1 MRIRD
6 VRLVALV
13 VAGVALAAAAPA
25 AGHDAKVPG
34 RNCGNLA
41 LAPQTDFIAVRI
53 TVIGTSCRRGR
64 EIVHLRQIHRERRP
78 AGYRCTRWSHED
90 GLIHDHVRCA
100 KSGAV
105 VRWAQY

>member
-1 MRIRD
+1 MPIRA
-6 VRLVALV
+6 VMPAALLITGLAV
-13 VAGVALAAAAPA
+13 AAAAPVA
-25 AGHDAKVPG
+25 AHDAKVPG
-34 RNCGNLA
+34 RNCGNLP

-64 EIVHLRQIHRERRP
+64 EIVRLRQLHHHRRP
-78 AGYRCTRWSHED
+78 AGYRCTRWSHDD

-100 KSGAV
+100 KGGAV